1 MSSKEQDRTKEKNA
15 LRRKS
20 VVTATAA
27 GLVAAMFVM
36 SIGMVASSMSQQQQ
50 QSVYAHP
57 DSFDPGAQIYRI
69 STQSDEDEEDDDD
82 VQTGENSEQQ
92 EAQTEE
98 EQSASSNQPAPT
110 AGNATVTPT
119 SGYDVHVT
127 VNRHDSMNIDA
138 PMDHYCKLSDK
149 IVAVCQLYF
158 SDPESGGTPILSQI
172 EYIISKDQYLQLPQ
186 RERASWH
193 NHAVELTPERGMP
206 SCVSLPQGLTCEQLV
221 STLVTTYGKVITIW
235 DPADETPSYPP
246 YVFAVDSP
254 FTLGQDLNN
263 NLARDWPTGC
273 GSNSSAGIACN

>member
-263 NLARDWPTGC
+263 NLAKDWPTGC
-273 GSNSSAGIACN
+273 GNNSSAGIACN